1 MATHAAHAATD
12 TRATAMRRAIELA
25 ARGLGSTSP
34 NPVVGC
40 VITDARGAVVGE
52 GWHQRAGGPHAE
64 VHALRAA
71 GTAARGGTA
80 YVTLEPCN
88 HTGRTGP
95 CAQALIEAGVTRVVY
110 AVSDPNPQASGG
122 GATLRA
128 AGIATEAG
136 LLEQE
141 AEEGNAA
148 WLTSVRRGR
157 PHVLWK
163 YAATLD
169 GRIAAADGTSR
180 WISSPESRADVHRLR
195 AEADAVVVGSGTLRA
210 DDPHLAVRGRPGTDP
225 ADQPLRVVLD
235 TRATVRPGA
244 RVLDDAAPTLIAVAE
259 DADTGHLPGVDL
271 VRLPADENG
280 ISVHALLAELHR
292 RGVRSVLLEG
302 GPTLAGAFVAAGAV
316 DKVVG
321 YLAPVLLG
329 AGRTALGD
337 AGIDTIADALR
348 LRITETVRIGPDLRV
363 TAVPEAVP
371 TAPQG
376 ALSVHRNRRR
386 TWRGHRRRAARRG
399 LPLPP
404 ARPRRHRGCQARR
417 LHRRQRRVP
426 DRRGDR
432 RRRVHRRRHAGDPE
446 PLQPRHPGTGLP
458 GQPGA
463 PHGPRRPA
471 RRPPGPRARGR
482 HRRDPLPH
490 PSEHW
495 ELVKVALPAHLAR
508 YVVEKGSITVDGVSL
523 TVVEAAADHFTIS
536 LIPTTLALTTL
547 GIKQPGDPVNLEV
560 DVLAKYVERLLAAG
574 VDPLSAKAGEE
585 RS

>member
-1 MATHAAHAATD
+1 MRQEDPVATHAAYEAPD

-271 VRLPADENG
+271 VRLPADANG

-371 TAPQG
+371 TAPK
-376 ALSVHRNRRR
+376 
-386 TWRGHRRRAARRG
+386 
-399 LPLPP
+399 
-404 ARPRRHRGCQARR
+404 
-417 LHRRQRRVP
+417 
-426 DRRGDR
+426 
-432 RRRVHRRRHAGDPE
+432 
-446 PLQPRHPGTGLP
+446 
-458 GQPGA
+458 
-463 PHGPRRPA
+463 
-471 RRPPGPRARGR
+471 
-482 HRRDPLPH
+482 
-490 PSEHW
+490 EH
-495 ELVKVALPAHLAR
+495 
-508 YVVEKGSITVDGVSL
+508 
-523 TVVEAAADHFTIS
+523 
-536 LIPTTLALTTL
+536 
-547 GIKQPGDPVNLEV
+547 
-560 DVLAKYVERLLAAG
+560 
-574 VDPLSAKAGEE
+574 
-585 RS
+585 